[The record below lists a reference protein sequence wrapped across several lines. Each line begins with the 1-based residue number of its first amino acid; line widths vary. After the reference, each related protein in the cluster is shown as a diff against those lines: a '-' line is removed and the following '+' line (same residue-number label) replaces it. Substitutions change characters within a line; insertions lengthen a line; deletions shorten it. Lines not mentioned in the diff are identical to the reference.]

1 MFRFLNLQPQTGPSG
16 QALPSTLTLLEK
28 PVILMD
34 DMPTI
39 ASNALSIAYGD
50 FSEGYTIVDRVGLSV
65 TVDPY
70 TAPGFIK
77 YYATKRVGGGVTN
90 FEALKTLKMATS

>member
-1 MFRFLNLQPQTGPSG
+1 M
-16 QALPSTLTLLEK
+16 
-28 PVILMD
+28 
-34 DMPTI
+34 
-39 ASNALSIAYGD
+39 
-50 FSEGYTIVDRVGLSV
+50 DRVGLSV